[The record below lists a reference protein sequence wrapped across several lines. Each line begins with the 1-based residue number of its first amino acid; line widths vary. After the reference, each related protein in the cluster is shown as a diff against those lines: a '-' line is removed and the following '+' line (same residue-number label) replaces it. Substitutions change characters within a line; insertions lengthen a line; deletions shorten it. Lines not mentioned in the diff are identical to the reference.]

1 MGGLVVVGWP
11 DETCEGV
18 YTGAHPSACVRAH
31 MSPWEWQVG
40 AWPVAEGGV
49 ESDAEAVEGHWSCRI
64 EDLGSAGVAALPG
77 RGAGVVGARAVCG
90 WVRGNACC

>member
-1 MGGLVVVGWP
+1 
-11 DETCEGV
+11 
-18 YTGAHPSACVRAH
+18 